1 MAFDIIHG
9 TPPRCPDCNQR
20 LTPEDSTPDGLFNQE
35 AWNGI
40 YQTLFLVRRPR
51 FVCMNKACAS
61 YFPKTR
67 RRFVRSLSPGVVV
80 AEHFLDESVRTR
92 NAKGKKTGINR
103 FL

>member
-1 MAFDIIHG
+1 MDIIHG
-9 TPPRCPDCNQR
+9 VPPRCPDCNER
-20 LTPEDSTPDGLFNQE
+20 LRPENQDYEGLLHQE
-35 AWNGI
+35 TWSSV
-40 YQTLFLVRRPR
+40 YQTCYLVRRPR

-92 NAKGKKTGINR
+92 NTKGKKTGINR